1 MSAATIYRIE
11 GGYLLYAESKTISG
25 FYIAS
30 EPFIRI
36 HKNEVKDKII
46 ESIKNILNHVR
57 TERVPDPND
66 WKKYNKDFL
75 QRTGL
80 KSLKQLNKSEV
91 KNLSIVREEDQII
104 FTPTKHLEKPDEGF
118 SHKGKEEAVIV
129 SYSAPNQEIA
139 EAIELAFDKCE

>member
-1 MSAATIYRIE
+1 MAAATIYRIA

-36 HKNEVKDKII
+36 HKNEVKYKII
-46 ESIKNILNHVR
+46 EGIKNVLNHVQP
-57 TERVPDPND
+57 ERVPDPND

-80 KSLKQLNKSEV
+80 KSLKQLNKSGV

-129 SYSAPNQEIA
+129 SFSASDQDIV
-139 EAIELAFDKCE
+139 EALELAFSKCE